1 MCTCIDRSQST
12 SQLLRIHDW
21 LGKGNVSPQTHPGE
35 PRATDT
41 AALGLSWK
49 STAGVPSISR
59 RNRAWASSQ
68 PASRLLK
75 NSLGGLARAQERL
88 KHCRANSAWF
98 IMRRNKSTALV
109 RCHSWYPQPC
119 NAYSSFRKQTS
130 RDGLESSVCI
140 YTLLISFQFCDNNVK
155 FLDSWSFSF
164 KKGRGLY

>member
-1 MCTCIDRSQST
+1 MCPCIDT

-21 LGKGNVSPQTHPGE
+21 LGKENVSPQTHPGE
-35 PRATDT
+35 PRAADT
-41 AALGLSWK
+41 AALGMSWE

-68 PASRLLK
+68 PASRQLK
-75 NSLGGLARAQERL
+75 NSLGGLAGAQERL
-88 KHCRANSAWF
+88 KRCRANPAWF
-98 IMRRNKSTALV
+98 ITRRNKFSALV

-130 RDGLESSVCI
+130 RDGLKSSVSI
-140 YTLLISFQFCDNNVK
+140 SILLITFQFSDNTVK